1 VSLGAHVDVR
11 GAVDVIFGEE
21 HSGDAIFVVRE
32 EDNMSSVFIR
42 GAAIAKSSTDVQP
55 LAKP

>member
-1 VSLGAHVDVR
+1 MSLGAHVDVR
-11 GAVDVIFGEE
+11 RAVDVIFGEE

-32 EDNMSSVFIR
+32 EDMSSVFIR